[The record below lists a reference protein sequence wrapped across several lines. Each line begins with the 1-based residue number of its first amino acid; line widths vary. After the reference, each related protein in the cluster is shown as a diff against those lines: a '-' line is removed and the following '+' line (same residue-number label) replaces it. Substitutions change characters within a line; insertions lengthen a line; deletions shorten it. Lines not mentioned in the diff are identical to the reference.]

1 MYFYMDVSFVE
12 KEASYFYNICVFS
25 CLHSVES
32 LRTTDVF
39 PSNRFVTSCSVY
51 VMLKKINHLKKRK
64 KRKKKL
70 DFGFTVRE
78 APFCTIEAI
87 GSHTVILLD

>member
-51 VMLKKINHLKKRK
+51 VILEIKQNKLIKIKIFVPTS
-64 KRKKKL
+64 
-70 DFGFTVRE
+70 DFQANIFT
-78 APFCTIEAI
+78 TITL
-87 GSHTVILLD
+87 HT